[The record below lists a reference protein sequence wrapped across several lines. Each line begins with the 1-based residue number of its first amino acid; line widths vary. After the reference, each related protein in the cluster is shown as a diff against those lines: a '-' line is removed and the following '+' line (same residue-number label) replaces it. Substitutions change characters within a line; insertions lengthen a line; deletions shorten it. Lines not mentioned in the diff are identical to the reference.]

1 MCVLQDTDSF
11 PTRSLDGLREHN
23 FTISYDNIINPD
35 QTAPKRLNN
44 GVLLSSPGAAFL
56 QHWSRT
62 YATFNPRSWDHHSS
76 VVPFKLAMEYPDL
89 VGHPATSRAVSP
101 PMSHYVMLFAH

>member
-1 MCVLQDTDSF
+1 MTRSTPTLQDTDSF
-11 PTRSLDGLREHN
+11 PTRSLDDLRIHN

-35 QTAPKRLNN
+35 HSAPKRLNN

-62 YATFNPRSWDHHSS
+62 YASFNPSSWDHHSC

-89 VGHPATSRAVSP
+89 VSGP
-101 PMSHYVMLFAH
+101 